1 MKADTMKTSLNV
13 NDGKAIFEALSQTM
27 AENRQLLTDLDA
39 ESGDGDLGITMTK
52 GFAAAA
58 KTAQDFAEDDIGRLF
73 LVSGMSI
80 AKNAPS
86 TLGTLI
92 ASGFM
97 KCSKGLI
104 GKRELTT
111 TDCAAMMAGFVE
123 GIMDRGKSKPGEK
136 TIVDTLLPAAEALRD
151 APADAPLGDA
161 WAAAAS
167 AAESGLEKSKQMK
180 AQHGR
185 AAYYGDASIG
195 KQDPGATVG
204 VLMVKTIAGQ
214 LR

>member
-1 MKADTMKTSLNV
+1 MKADKMKTSLNV
-13 NDGKAIFEALSQTM
+13 TDGKAIFEALSKAM

-39 ESGDGDLGITMTK
+39 DSGDGDLGITMTK

-58 KTAQDFAEDDIGRLF
+58 KTAQDFAEDDVGRLLF
-73 LVSGMSI
+73 VSGMAI
-80 AKNAPS
+80 ARSAPS

-92 ASGFM
+92 ASGFTR
-97 KCSKGLI
+97 CSKGLI
-104 GKRELTT
+104 GRRELTT
-111 TDCAAMMAGFVE
+111 TDCAVMMANFVE

-136 TIVDTLLPAAEALRD
+136 TIVDTLLPAAKALGD
-151 APADAPLGDA
+151 APAEAPLADA
-161 WAAAAS
+161 WAAAVS
-167 AAESGLEKSKQMK
+167 AAERGLEKSKHMK

-185 AAYYGDASIG
+185 AAYYGDTSIG

-204 VLMVKTIAGQ
+204 LVMVRTIAGH